1 MMQGA
6 ANTKVPVLPVV
17 HLAQVIGA
25 AAMLGVVG
33 VVAGS
38 VVMLLIRWRGWAWTC
53 GVPLLMAAPAAV
65 VLGWRAAVC
74 CDACAASTVGGGL
87 WRHLVDLRAG
97 GDLADRA
104 RDRIGPM
111 TPYRRWRGWRSLRA
125 GEWLTDEGVVIG
137 FSRKGELVRV
147 PIACGRAVMGIVVGA
162 TGSGKTILMLLLAL
176 AAIKRGSGVIFI
188 DPKGDDYVLEQLRE
202 AAARRGRRFLPWEP
216 LGDLIYN
223 PYDRGSNTEI
233 ADKLLA
239 AEVFTEPHYQRLA
252 QRYLGQVIRALTW
265 MSAWPRSSSTYT
277 PDGWPASHAGCLQRT
292 PGRCLRTSRRLRR
305 SKSAI
310 SPVPATD
317 SQSLPSPTW
326 APHSIRRPTAFR
338 STFANRSTPRTSSCS
353 ASKRI
358 AGRSRRRWWAR
369 RSSRT
374 SWPSATNGS
383 TESSDPVS

>member
-25 AAMLGVVG
+25 AARLGVVG

-202 AAARRGRRFLPWEP
+202 AAARRRGGDGRVADSGMRMAGELDHKLFLEGPQ
-216 LGDLIYN
+216 LGA
-223 PYDRGSNTEI
+223 SES
-233 ADKLLA
+233 
-239 AEVFTEPHYQRLA
+239 E
-252 QRYLGQVIRALTW
+252 RAWT
-265 MSAWPRSSSTYT
+265 
-277 PDGWPASHAGCLQRT
+277 
-292 PGRCLRTSRRLRR
+292 
-305 SKSAI
+305 
-310 SPVPATD
+310 
-317 SQSLPSPTW
+317 
-326 APHSIRRPTAFR
+326 PTARRQRDGACGFR
-338 STFANRSTPRTSSCS
+338 LSS
-353 ASKRI
+353 
-358 AGRSRRRWWAR
+358 G
-369 RSSRT
+369 
-374 SWPSATNGS
+374 
-383 TESSDPVS
+383 